1 MAKTTVVN
9 RIDTIYIDTENPTVS
24 VNTTVNDAG
33 LKHSI
38 TITIRGIPI
47 TGISGLAWN
56 KGTANRIIPIPTDS
70 RTGILKAMYEDK
82 SVTAKLTV
90 TTYKGST
97 YVGISERN
105 CQIATTSHN
114 SRPVIEG
121 FIYLDSN
128 IKTTAV
134 TGNTKLFIQNYSIL
148 KVTPLTAKPR
158 NESKITDY
166 TVSCNGV
173 SKSSTTAK
181 ELNLGTITKSGDVV
195 VMVTVTD
202 SRGYTTSIKKT
213 ITVIPYSSPN
223 LSTITLRRTNEI
235 ESEIQLIFNGS
246 YSPITIDG
254 VNHNQ
259 LLSFRYQYKRTSDAN
274 YGNFVD
280 ILSDLKM
287 NGTSYSYSNL
297 QLMNLDVNMSY
308 DFHIEIRDA
317 MEKSVI
323 TDLYY
328 LIPQGT
334 PLVALRKQ
342 KVGINNP
349 NPQSALDV
357 TGEIHM
363 NGYPV
368 MGIIQ
373 TSVEDD
379 VSLNSLTT
387 QGIYFRRRVPQEN
400 MNYPALVFGM
410 LEVFSCSTNLVIQR
424 YTARDTPFDVYIRSK
439 VNSSWSKW
447 VKK

>member
-1 MAKTTVVN
+1 
-9 RIDTIYIDTENPTVS
+9 
-24 VNTTVNDAG
+24 
-33 LKHSI
+33 
-38 TITIRGIPI
+38 
-47 TGISGLAWN
+47 
-56 KGTANRIIPIPTDS
+56 
-70 RTGILKAMYEDK
+70 MYEDK
-82 SVTAKLTV
+82 SITAKLTV

-105 CQIATTSHN
+105 CQITTTSHS
-114 SRPVIEG
+114 SRPVING
-121 FIYLDSN
+121 FIYLDTN
-128 IKTTAV
+128 LKTTAV
-134 TGNTKLFIQNYSIL
+134 TGNSKLFIQNYSNL

-158 NESKITDY
+158 NESKITGY

-223 LSTITLRRTNEI
+223 LSKITLRRTNEI

-280 ILSDLKM
+280 ILSNLKM

-323 TDLYY
+323 TDLYF

-334 PLVALRKQ
+334 PLVSLRKQ

-363 NGYPV
+363 NGFPV

-410 LEVFSCSTNLVIQR
+410 LEVFSCSTNLVTQR
-424 YTARDTPFDVYIRSK
+424 YTARDSPFDVYIRSK

>member
-82 SVTAKLTV
+82 SITAKLTV

-105 CQIATTSHN
+105 CQITTTSHS
-114 SRPVIEG
+114 SRPVING
-121 FIYLDSN
+121 FIYLDTN
-128 IKTTAV
+128 LKTTAV
-134 TGNTKLFIQNYSIL
+134 TGNSKLFIQNYSNL
-148 KVTPLTAKPR
+148 KVTPLAAKPR
-158 NESKITDY
+158 NESKITGY

-223 LSTITLRRTNEI
+223 LSKITLRRTNEI

-280 ILSDLKM
+280 ILSNLKM
-287 NGTSYSYSNL
+287 NDTSYSYSNL
-297 QLMNLDVNMSY
+297 QLMN
-308 DFHIEIRDA
+308 
-317 MEKSVI
+317 
-323 TDLYY
+323 
-328 LIPQGT
+328 
-334 PLVALRKQ
+334 
-342 KVGINNP
+342 
-349 NPQSALDV
+349 LDV

>member
-1 MAKTTVVN
+1 M
-9 RIDTIYIDTENPTVS
+9 
-24 VNTTVNDAG
+24 
-33 LKHSI
+33 
-38 TITIRGIPI
+38 
-47 TGISGLAWN
+47 
-56 KGTANRIIPIPTDS
+56 
-70 RTGILKAMYEDK
+70 
-82 SVTAKLTV
+82 
-90 TTYKGST
+90 
-97 YVGISERN
+97 
-105 CQIATTSHN
+105 
-114 SRPVIEG
+114 
-121 FIYLDSN
+121 
-128 IKTTAV
+128 
-134 TGNTKLFIQNYSIL
+134 
-148 KVTPLTAKPR
+148 
-158 NESKITDY
+158 
-166 TVSCNGV
+166 

-181 ELNLGTITKSGDVV
+181 ELNLGTVTKSGDVL

-280 ILSDLKM
+280 ILSELKM

-334 PLVALRKQ
+334 PLVSLRKQ

>member
-56 KGTANRIIPIPTDS
+56 KGTANRIITIPTDS

-82 SVTAKLTV
+82 SITAKLTV

-105 CQIATTSHN
+105 CQITTTSHS
-114 SRPVIEG
+114 SRPVING
-121 FIYLDSN
+121 FIYLDTN
-128 IKTTAV
+128 LKTTAV
-134 TGNTKLFIQNYSIL
+134 TGNSKLFIQNYSNL

-158 NESKITDY
+158 NESKITGY

-202 SRGYTTSIKKT
+202 SRGYTTSVKKK

-223 LSTITLRRTNEI
+223 LSKITLRRTNEI
-235 ESEIQLIFNGS
+235 ESEIQFIFNGS
-246 YSPITIDG
+246 YSPLTIDG
-254 VNHNQ
+254 ENRNR

-280 ILSDLKM
+280 ILSNLKM

-334 PLVALRKQ
+334 PLISLRKR

-363 NGYPV
+363 NGFPV

-400 MNYPALVFGM
+400 MNYPVLVFGM
-410 LEVFSCSTNLVIQR
+410 LEVFSCSTNLVTQR
-424 YTARDTPFDVYIRSK
+424 YTARDSPFDVYIRSK